1 MSSGL
6 GHGIGCRFGFEDTT
20 YYAYLILFVW
30 VLVFVLGP
38 GFVLFFFSFF
48 HKKKTLTAR
57 LIYRFGVFW
66 NNVDLNKKSAIGQ
79 KQIMVFDKSV
89 LKKVSRRTLFALS
102 CSDLLTYSLIMF
114 LILLY
119 ITIKLS

>member
-1 MSSGL
+1 MALVMAL
-6 GHGIGCRFGFEDTT
+6 GAALVLKIPRIMPTLFCLFGFWF
-20 YYAYLILFVW
+20 LFW
-30 VLVFVLGP
+30 ALA
-38 GFVLFFFSFF
+38 LFYFFSPFF
-48 HKKKTLTAR
+48 IKKKTLTAR